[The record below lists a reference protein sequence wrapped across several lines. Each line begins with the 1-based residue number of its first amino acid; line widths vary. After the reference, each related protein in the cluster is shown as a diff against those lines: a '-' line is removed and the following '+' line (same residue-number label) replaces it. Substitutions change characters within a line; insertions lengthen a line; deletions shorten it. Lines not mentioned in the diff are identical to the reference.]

1 VQLWLLLIVVFGFFF
16 FFAGTA
22 FCGIDKP
29 LAYRI
34 LFASQAA
41 KLQEKCLFI

>member
-1 VQLWLLLIVVFGFFF
+1 VQLWLLLIVVF
-16 FFAGTA
+16 AGTA
-22 FCGIDKP
+22 FCGNDKP